1 MPEPAFQI
9 VLITACCQTPPRLVT
24 RDGYSW
30 TECATCG
37 KGGEFAPA
45 PVKAMY
51 RLGDNFIFNVRTAEE
66 MDLQTQV
73 HDLDRQVARLIG
85 QVLDLQEDVQRLN
98 RVNR

>member
-1 MPEPAFQI
+1 
-9 VLITACCQTPPRLVT
+9 
-24 RDGYSW
+24 
-30 TECATCG
+30 
-37 KGGEFAPA
+37 
-45 PVKAMY
+45 MY